1 MTEGQAEQI
10 ERIVDGLAAAL
21 FAGALG
27 YALFTLRRG
36 ACAEPQTGL
45 LSAVAAG
52 LAFLFCF
59 RLLTPIAPE
68 PRRFEMRQ
76 IDLRP
81 IEQTDELLL
90 TEPVELLLT
99 EQVELVL
106 TDVDRLQPQ
115 ETHGRDELVLDDI
128 LGDAARTPVADRP
141 SMTPMSATIRSGML
155 NSASASPAHMRSTIA
170 SECGGK
176 TRSAKTWRSPVKVKD
191 CQSVDCNSVSKIL
204 SRGTPARAISARSR
218 LEAAADMAIFSMTL
232 PPADK
237 RSPSRRFADAVRV
250 RCEDRR
256 RNADRQGLP
265 CRIGWERCR
274 AGEETSPLL

>member
-128 LGDAARTPVADRP
+128 LAELGPDSRVVRLFDPAAMPTPGQLNDRI
-141 SMTPMSATIRSGML
+141 ARHIREG
-155 NSASASPAHMRSTIA
+155 ASPSSAPPDASQALYDALSELRRSL
-170 SECGGK
+170 
-176 TRSAKTWRSPVKVKD
+176 R
-191 CQSVDCNSVSKIL
+191 
-204 SRGTPARAISARSR
+204 
-218 LEAAADMAIFSMTL
+218 
-232 PPADK
+232 
-237 RSPSRRFADAVRV
+237 
-250 RCEDRR
+250 
-256 RNADRQGLP
+256 
-265 CRIGWERCR
+265 
-274 AGEETSPLL
+274 